1 MLSAKGLMI
10 NKFLIMRYLIR
21 AVKYFF
27 AFCVL
32 YVGVVWLSILTQK
45 GMDISVWDSISAT
58 MATERGRMLALAV
71 VALSAAY
78 PFFGFVKRS
87 VKWSMATDADRLVE
101 IFAAAGFALKE
112 QSEGKMV
119 FKANNI
125 LDRLVMLFE
134 DEVRVRQCG
143 DKIEVS
149 GLRRIAARM
158 ALDAERYITNKRR
171 AGIE

>member
-1 MLSAKGLMI
+1 MD

-45 GMDISVWDSISAT
+45 SMDVSVWDSISAT

-87 VKWSMATDADRLVE
+87 VKWDMTTDADRLVE

-112 QSEGKMV
+112 QGEGKMV

-134 DEVRVRQCG
+134 DEIVVEQQG
-143 DKIEVS
+143 EQITLDGI
-149 GLRRIAARM
+149 RRGVAKVIYR
-158 ALDAERYITNKRR
+158 LN
-171 AGIE
+171 

>member
-1 MLSAKGLMI
+1 
-10 NKFLIMRYLIR
+10 MRYLIR

-45 GMDISVWDSISAT
+45 GMDVSLWDSISAT

-87 VKWSMATDADRLVE
+87 VKWDMTTDADRLVE

-112 QSEGKMV
+112 QGEGKMV

-134 DEVRVRQCG
+134 DEIVVEQQG
-143 DKIEVS
+143 EQITLDGI
-149 GLRRIAARM
+149 RRGVAKVIYR
-158 ALDAERYITNKRR
+158 LN
-171 AGIE
+171 

>member
-1 MLSAKGLMI
+1 MLSAKDLMI

-87 VKWSMATDADRLVE
+87 VKWNMATEADRLVE

-112 QSEGKMV
+112 QGEGKMV

-134 DEVRVRQCG
+134 DEIVVEQQG
-143 DKIEVS
+143 EQITLS
-149 GLRRIAARM
+149 GIRRGVAKVIYR
-158 ALDAERYITNKRR
+158 LN
-171 AGIE
+171 

>member
-1 MLSAKGLMI
+1 
-10 NKFLIMRYLIR
+10 MRYLIR

-45 GMDISVWDSISAT
+45 GMDVSVWDSISAT

-78 PFFGFVKRS
+78 PFFGFIKRS
-87 VKWSMATDADRLVE
+87 VKWDMTTDADRLVE
-101 IFAAAGFALKE
+101 IFAAAGFALKLK
-112 QSEGKMV
+112 SEGKMV

-134 DEVRVRQCG
+134 DEIVVEQQG
-143 DKIEVS
+143 EQITLS
-149 GLRRIAARM
+149 GIRRGVAKVIYR
-158 ALDAERYITNKRR
+158 LN
-171 AGIE
+171 

>member
-1 MLSAKGLMI
+1 MI

-87 VKWSMATDADRLVE
+87 VKWDMATEADRLVE
-101 IFAAAGFALKE
+101 IFAVAGFALKE

-134 DEVRVRQCG
+134 DEIVVEQQG
-143 DKIEVS
+143 EQITLN
-149 GLRRIAARM
+149 GIRRGVAKVIYR
-158 ALDAERYITNKRR
+158 LN
-171 AGIE
+171 

>member
-21 AVKYFF
+21 AVKYCF

-45 GMDISVWDSISAT
+45 GMDVSVWDSISAT

-87 VKWSMATDADRLVE
+87 VKWDMATDADRLVE

-112 QSEGKMV
+112 QSEGKMI

-134 DEVRVRQCG
+134 DEIVVEQQG
-143 DKIEVS
+143 EQITLS
-149 GLRRIAARM
+149 GIRRGVAKVIYR
-158 ALDAERYITNKRR
+158 LN
-171 AGIE
+171 

>member
-1 MLSAKGLMI
+1 
-10 NKFLIMRYLIR
+10 MRYLIR

-87 VKWSMATDADRLVE
+87 VRWNMATDADRLVE

-112 QSEGKMV
+112 QGDGKMV

-134 DEVRVRQCG
+134 DEIVVEQQG
-143 DKIEVS
+143 EQITLDGI
-149 GLRRIAARM
+149 RRGVAKVIYR
-158 ALDAERYITNKRR
+158 LN
-171 AGIE
+171 

>member
-1 MLSAKGLMI
+1 MI

-87 VKWSMATDADRLVE
+87 VKWDMATDADRLVE
-101 IFAAAGFALKE
+101 IFAAAGFALKLK
-112 QSEGKMV
+112 SEGKMV

-134 DEVRVRQCG
+134 DEIVVEQLG
-143 DKIEVS
+143 EQITLS
-149 GLRRIAARM
+149 GIRRGVAKVIYR
-158 ALDAERYITNKRR
+158 LN
-171 AGIE
+171 

>member
-1 MLSAKGLMI
+1 
-10 NKFLIMRYLIR
+10 MRYLIR

-78 PFFGFVKRS
+78 PFFGFIKRS
-87 VKWSMATDADRLVE
+87 VKWNMVTDADRLVE

-112 QSEGKMV
+112 QGEGKMV

-134 DEVRVRQCG
+134 DEIVVEQQG
-143 DKIEVS
+143 EQITLDGI
-149 GLRRIAARM
+149 RRGVAKVIYR
-158 ALDAERYITNKRR
+158 LN
-171 AGIE
+171 

>member
-10 NKFLIMRYLIR
+10 NKILIMRYLIR

-87 VKWSMATDADRLVE
+87 VKWDMATYADRLVE

-112 QSEGKMV
+112 QGEGKMV

-134 DEVRVRQCG
+134 DEIVVEQQG
-143 DKIEVS
+143 EQITLS
-149 GLRRIAARM
+149 GIRRGVAKVIYR
-158 ALDAERYITNKRR
+158 LN
-171 AGIE
+171 

>member
-1 MLSAKGLMI
+1 MLFAKGLMI

-87 VKWSMATDADRLVE
+87 VKWDMATEADRLVE
-101 IFAAAGFALKE
+101 IFAAAGFALKLK
-112 QSEGKMV
+112 SEGKMV

-134 DEVRVRQCG
+134 DEIVVEQQG
-143 DKIEVS
+143 EQITLDGI
-149 GLRRIAARM
+149 RRGVAKVIYR
-158 ALDAERYITNKRR
+158 LN
-171 AGIE
+171 

>member
-1 MLSAKGLMI
+1 
-10 NKFLIMRYLIR
+10 MRYLIR

-45 GMDISVWDSISAT
+45 GMDVSVWDSISAT

-87 VKWSMATDADRLVE
+87 VKWNMATNADRLVE

-112 QSEGKMV
+112 QGEGKMI

-134 DEVRVRQCG
+134 DEIVVEQQG
-143 DKIEVS
+143 EQITLDGI
-149 GLRRIAARM
+149 RRGVAKVIYR
-158 ALDAERYITNKRR
+158 LN
-171 AGIE
+171 

>member
-45 GMDISVWDSISAT
+45 GMNISVWDSISAT

-87 VKWSMATDADRLVE
+87 VKWDMATDADRLVE
-101 IFAAAGFALKE
+101 IFAAAGFALKLK
-112 QSEGKMV
+112 SEGKMV

-134 DEVRVRQCG
+134 DEIVVEQQG
-143 DKIEVS
+143 EQITLS
-149 GLRRIAARM
+149 GIRRGVAKVIYR
-158 ALDAERYITNKRR
+158 LN
-171 AGIE
+171 

>member
-1 MLSAKGLMI
+1 MI

-87 VKWSMATDADRLVE
+87 VKWNMATDADRLVE

-112 QSEGKMV
+112 QSEGKMI

-134 DEVRVRQCG
+134 DEIVVEQQG
-143 DKIEVS
+143 EQITLN
-149 GLRRIAARM
+149 GIRRGVAKVIYR
-158 ALDAERYITNKRR
+158 LN
-171 AGIE
+171 

>member
-78 PFFGFVKRS
+78 PFFGFIKRS
-87 VKWSMATDADRLVE
+87 VKWDMATDSDRLVE

-134 DEVRVRQCG
+134 DEIVVEQQG
-143 DKIEVS
+143 EQITLDGI
-149 GLRRIAARM
+149 RRGVAKVIYR
-158 ALDAERYITNKRR
+158 LN
-171 AGIE
+171 

>member
-87 VKWSMATDADRLVE
+87 VKWDMATDADRLVE
-101 IFAAAGFALKE
+101 IFAAAGFALKLKD
-112 QSEGKMV
+112 EGKMI

-134 DEVRVRQCG
+134 DEIVVEQQG
-143 DKIEVS
+143 EQITLS
-149 GLRRIAARM
+149 GIRRGVAKVIYR
-158 ALDAERYITNKRR
+158 LN
-171 AGIE
+171 

>member
-1 MLSAKGLMI
+1 MLFAKGLMI

-87 VKWSMATDADRLVE
+87 VKWDMATDADRLVE

-112 QSEGKMV
+112 QGEGRMV

-134 DEVRVRQCG
+134 DEIVVEQQG
-143 DKIEVS
+143 EQITLS
-149 GLRRIAARM
+149 GIRRGVAKVIYR
-158 ALDAERYITNKRR
+158 LN
-171 AGIE
+171 

>member
-87 VKWSMATDADRLVE
+87 VKWDMATDADRLVE
-101 IFAAAGFALKE
+101 IFAAAGFALKLK
-112 QSEGKMV
+112 SEGKMI

-134 DEVRVRQCG
+134 DEIVVEQQG
-143 DKIEVS
+143 EQITLS
-149 GLRRIAARM
+149 GIRRGVAKVIYR
-158 ALDAERYITNKRR
+158 LN
-171 AGIE
+171 

>member
-1 MLSAKGLMI
+1 
-10 NKFLIMRYLIR
+10 MRYLIR

-87 VKWSMATDADRLVE
+87 VKWNMATDADRLVE

-112 QSEGKMV
+112 QGEGKMI

-134 DEVRVRQCG
+134 DEIVVEQQG
-143 DKIEVS
+143 EQLTLDGI
-149 GLRRIAARM
+149 RRGVAKVIYR
-158 ALDAERYITNKRR
+158 LN
-171 AGIE
+171 

>member
-1 MLSAKGLMI
+1 MLLERDI
-10 NKFLIMRYLIR
+10 IDNKFLIMRYLIR

-45 GMDISVWDSISAT
+45 GMDVSVWDSISAT

-78 PFFGFVKRS
+78 PFFGFIKRS
-87 VKWSMATDADRLVE
+87 VKWDMATDADRLVE

-112 QSEGKMV
+112 QGEGKMV

-134 DEVRVRQCG
+134 DEIVVEQQG
-143 DKIEVS
+143 EQITLDGI
-149 GLRRIAARM
+149 RRGVAKVIYR
-158 ALDAERYITNKRR
+158 LN
-171 AGIE
+171 

>member
-45 GMDISVWDSISAT
+45 GMDVSVWDSISAT

-78 PFFGFVKRS
+78 PFFGFIKRS
-87 VKWSMATDADRLVE
+87 VKWDMTTDADRLVE
-101 IFAAAGFALKE
+101 IFAAVGFALKE
-112 QSEGKMV
+112 QGEGKMV

-134 DEVRVRQCG
+134 DEIVVEQQG
-143 DKIEVS
+143 EQITLS
-149 GLRRIAARM
+149 GIRRGVAKVIYR
-158 ALDAERYITNKRR
+158 LN
-171 AGIE
+171 

>member
-87 VKWSMATDADRLVE
+87 VKWNMTTDADRLVE

-112 QSEGKMV
+112 QGEGKMV

-134 DEVRVRQCG
+134 DEIVVEQQG
-143 DKIEVS
+143 EQITLDGI
-149 GLRRIAARM
+149 RRGVAKVIYR
-158 ALDAERYITNKRR
+158 LN
-171 AGIE
+171 

>member
-1 MLSAKGLMI
+1 MD

-45 GMDISVWDSISAT
+45 GMDVSVWDSISAT

-87 VKWSMATDADRLVE
+87 VRWNMATDADRLVE

-112 QSEGKMV
+112 QGEGKMV

-134 DEVRVRQCG
+134 DEIVVEQQG
-143 DKIEVS
+143 EQITLDGI
-149 GLRRIAARM
+149 RRGVAKAIYR
-158 ALDAERYITNKRR
+158 LN
-171 AGIE
+171 

>member
-87 VKWSMATDADRLVE
+87 VKWDMATEADRLVE

-112 QSEGKMV
+112 QGEGKMI

-134 DEVRVRQCG
+134 DEIVVEQQG
-143 DKIEVS
+143 EQITLS
-149 GLRRIAARM
+149 GIRRGVAKVIYR
-158 ALDAERYITNKRR
+158 LN
-171 AGIE
+171 

>member
-87 VKWSMATDADRLVE
+87 VKWDMATEADRLVE
-101 IFAAAGFALKE
+101 IFAAAGFALKLK
-112 QSEGKMV
+112 SEGKMV

-134 DEVRVRQCG
+134 DEIVVEQQG
-143 DKIEVS
+143 EQIILDGI
-149 GLRRIAARM
+149 RRGVAKVIYR
-158 ALDAERYITNKRR
+158 LN
-171 AGIE
+171 

>member
-1 MLSAKGLMI
+1 
-10 NKFLIMRYLIR
+10 MRYLIR

-87 VKWSMATDADRLVE
+87 VKWDMATDADRLVE

-112 QSEGKMV
+112 QGGGKMI

-134 DEVRVRQCG
+134 DEIVVEQQG
-143 DKIEVS
+143 EQITLS
-149 GLRRIAARM
+149 GIRRGVAKVIYR
-158 ALDAERYITNKRR
+158 LN
-171 AGIE
+171 

>member
-1 MLSAKGLMI
+1 MLSVKGLMI

-45 GMDISVWDSISAT
+45 GMDVSVWDSISAT

-87 VKWSMATDADRLVE
+87 VKWDMATDADRLVE

-112 QSEGKMV
+112 QGEGKMV

-134 DEVRVRQCG
+134 DEIVVEQQG
-143 DKIEVS
+143 EQIILS
-149 GLRRIAARM
+149 GIRRGVAKVIYR
-158 ALDAERYITNKRR
+158 LN
-171 AGIE
+171 

>member
-1 MLSAKGLMI
+1 MD

-45 GMDISVWDSISAT
+45 GMDVSVWNSISAT

-87 VKWSMATDADRLVE
+87 VKWDMTTDADRLVE

-112 QSEGKMV
+112 QGEGKMV

-134 DEVRVRQCG
+134 DEIVVEQQG
-143 DKIEVS
+143 EQITLDGI
-149 GLRRIAARM
+149 RRGVAKVIYS
-158 ALDAERYITNKRR
+158 LN
-171 AGIE
+171 

>member
-1 MLSAKGLMI
+1 
-10 NKFLIMRYLIR
+10 MRYLIR

-87 VKWSMATDADRLVE
+87 VKWDMATEADRLVE

-112 QSEGKMV
+112 QGEGKMV

-134 DEVRVRQCG
+134 DEIVVEQQG
-143 DKIEVS
+143 EQIILS
-149 GLRRIAARM
+149 GIRRGVAKVIYR
-158 ALDAERYITNKRR
+158 LN
-171 AGIE
+171 

>member
-1 MLSAKGLMI
+1 
-10 NKFLIMRYLIR
+10 MRYLIR

-87 VKWSMATDADRLVE
+87 VKWDMATDADRLVE
-101 IFAAAGFALKE
+101 IFAAAGFALKLK
-112 QSEGKMV
+112 SEGKMV

-134 DEVRVRQCG
+134 DEIVVEQQG
-143 DKIEVS
+143 EQITLDGI
-149 GLRRIAARM
+149 RRGVAKVIYR
-158 ALDAERYITNKRR
+158 LN
-171 AGIE
+171 

>member
-87 VKWSMATDADRLVE
+87 VKWDMATEADCLVE
-101 IFAAAGFALKE
+101 IFAAAGFALKLKG
-112 QSEGKMV
+112 EGKMI

-134 DEVRVRQCG
+134 DEIVVEQQG
-143 DKIEVS
+143 EHITLS
-149 GLRRIAARM
+149 GIRRGVAKVIYR
-158 ALDAERYITNKRR
+158 LN
-171 AGIE
+171 

>member
-1 MLSAKGLMI
+1 
-10 NKFLIMRYLIR
+10 MRYLIR

-87 VKWSMATDADRLVE
+87 VKWDMATDADRLVE
-101 IFAAAGFALKE
+101 IFAAAGFALKLKD
-112 QSEGKMV
+112 EGKMI

-134 DEVRVRQCG
+134 DGIVVEQQG
-143 DKIEVS
+143 EQITLDGI
-149 GLRRIAARM
+149 RRGVAKVIYR
-158 ALDAERYITNKRR
+158 LN
-171 AGIE
+171 

>member
-87 VKWSMATDADRLVE
+87 VKWDMATDADRLVE
-101 IFAAAGFALKE
+101 IFAAAGFALKLKD
-112 QSEGKMV
+112 EGKMV

-134 DEVRVRQCG
+134 DEIVVEQQG
-143 DKIEVS
+143 EQITLS
-149 GLRRIAARM
+149 GIRRGVAKVIYR
-158 ALDAERYITNKRR
+158 LN
-171 AGIE
+171 

>member
-45 GMDISVWDSISAT
+45 GMDVSVWDSISAT

-87 VKWSMATDADRLVE
+87 VKWNMATNADRLVE

-112 QSEGKMV
+112 QGEGKMI

-134 DEVRVRQCG
+134 DEIVVEQQG
-143 DKIEVS
+143 EQITLDGI
-149 GLRRIAARM
+149 RRGVAKVIYR
-158 ALDAERYITNKRR
+158 LN
-171 AGIE
+171 

>member
-87 VKWSMATDADRLVE
+87 VKWNMATEADRLVE

-112 QSEGKMV
+112 QSEGKMI

-134 DEVRVRQCG
+134 DEIVVEQQG
-143 DKIEVS
+143 EQITLS
-149 GLRRIAARM
+149 GIRRGVAKVIYR
-158 ALDAERYITNKRR
+158 LN
-171 AGIE
+171 

>member
-1 MLSAKGLMI
+1 MD

-87 VKWSMATDADRLVE
+87 VKWNMATDADRLVE

-112 QSEGKMV
+112 QGEGKMV

-134 DEVRVRQCG
+134 DEIVVEQQG
-143 DKIEVS
+143 EQITLDGI
-149 GLRRIAARM
+149 RRGVAKVIYR
-158 ALDAERYITNKRR
+158 LN
-171 AGIE
+171 

>member
-87 VKWSMATDADRLVE
+87 VKWDMATEADRLVE
-101 IFAAAGFALKE
+101 IFAAAGFALKLKD
-112 QSEGKMV
+112 EGKMV

-134 DEVRVRQCG
+134 DEIVVEQQG
-143 DKIEVS
+143 EQITLS
-149 GLRRIAARM
+149 GIRRGVAKVIYR
-158 ALDAERYITNKRR
+158 LN
-171 AGIE
+171 

>member
-1 MLSAKGLMI
+1 MD

-87 VKWSMATDADRLVE
+87 VKWNMATDADRLVE

-112 QSEGKMV
+112 QGEGKMV

-134 DEVRVRQCG
+134 DEIVVEQQG
-143 DKIEVS
+143 EQITLE
-149 GLRRIAARM
+149 GIRRGVAKVIYR
-158 ALDAERYITNKRR
+158 LN
-171 AGIE
+171 

>member
-1 MLSAKGLMI
+1 
-10 NKFLIMRYLIR
+10 MRYLIR

-45 GMDISVWDSISAT
+45 GMDVSVWDSISAT

-87 VKWSMATDADRLVE
+87 VKWNMATEADRLVE

-112 QSEGKMV
+112 QGEGKMV

-134 DEVRVRQCG
+134 DEIVVEQQG
-143 DKIEVS
+143 EQITLDGI
-149 GLRRIAARM
+149 RRGVAKVIYR
-158 ALDAERYITNKRR
+158 LN
-171 AGIE
+171 

>member
-1 MLSAKGLMI
+1 MD

-87 VKWSMATDADRLVE
+87 VRWNMATDADRLVE

-112 QSEGKMV
+112 QGEGKMI

-134 DEVRVRQCG
+134 DEIVVEQQG
-143 DKIEVS
+143 EQITLDGI
-149 GLRRIAARM
+149 RRGVAKVIYR
-158 ALDAERYITNKRR
+158 LN
-171 AGIE
+171 